1 MTILVVIVTYNAKDW
16 LNTCI
21 GELYNLDN
29 IKIVVIDNNSTDET
43 VAILKE
49 TYPLVHLIE
58 SNTNLGFGKANNL
71 GFEFAIKNNFD
82 YVFLLNQD
90 ASINKDSLL
99 KLVAN
104 YNRYDDVGILSPVHY
119 KNDIEL
125 ENIFKSYLKNEDYQM
140 IGEKKML
147 NINFV
152 NAALWLISI
161 DNLKLFGGFNPTFFH
176 YGEDVEFVNRVK
188 YYKKNIY
195 VDLDSK
201 GYHYRDYDIKDVRK
215 KLSKKSHFGPW
226 HNKYYIILLNNNNT
240 ILKSVMLSFRL
251 FIISVIKHS
260 LKRNWNSLKWD
271 FKIFF
276 EVIINY
282 KTIYKNRIKN
292 LRYQSFLNN

>member
-21 GELYNLDN
+21 RELYNLDN

-71 GFEFAIKNNFD
+71 GFEFAIKNNFN

-104 YNRYDDVGILSPVHY
+104 YNRYDDVGILSPIHY

-140 IGEKKML
+140 IGEKKMIS
-147 NINFV
+147 INFV

-260 LKRNWNSLKWD
+260 LKQNWNSLKWD